1 MVKSA
6 IIILQIGKH
15 RGISV
20 EYFLFY
26 CLQYRYFKL
35 QKGQLILIMV
45 EKIYSEDFTSKVI
58 KSPNTVLVDFFAD
71 WCGPCKMLAPV
82 LDELSTSNPE
92 IDFYKINV
100 DENQDIANAFEI
112 SSIPCLIIFKDGE
125 EVDRAVGFKSKQQL
139 QEILNNNR

>member
-1 MVKSA
+1 
-6 IIILQIGKH
+6 
-15 RGISV
+15 
-20 EYFLFY
+20 
-26 CLQYRYFKL
+26 
-35 QKGQLILIMV
+35 MV

-58 KSPNTVLVDFFAD
+58 KSPNTILVDFFAD

>member
-1 MVKSA
+1 
-6 IIILQIGKH
+6 
-15 RGISV
+15 
-20 EYFLFY
+20 
-26 CLQYRYFKL
+26 
-35 QKGQLILIMV
+35 MV

-71 WCGPCKMLAPV
+71 WFGPCKMLAPV
-82 LDELSTSNPE
+82 LEELSTSNPE

>member
-1 MVKSA
+1 
-6 IIILQIGKH
+6 
-15 RGISV
+15 
-20 EYFLFY
+20 
-26 CLQYRYFKL
+26 
-35 QKGQLILIMV
+35 MV

-82 LDELSTSNPE
+82 LEELSTSNPE